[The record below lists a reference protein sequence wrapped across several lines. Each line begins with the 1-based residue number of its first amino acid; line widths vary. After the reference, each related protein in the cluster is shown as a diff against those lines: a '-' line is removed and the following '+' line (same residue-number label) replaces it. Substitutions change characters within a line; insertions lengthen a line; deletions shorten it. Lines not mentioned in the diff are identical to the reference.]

1 MISTKQAQKNSNLV
15 IRSGLSK
22 ASLFLVLGVICLF
35 AVGLLMVF
43 NTTAAEAIDK
53 SLLEQT
59 HHAFLNQMLYAL
71 IGTGLGF
78 MAYFLGYRRV
88 LLLSPFLLGVITL
101 FLVLV
106 LIPGVG
112 RQLNGARRWIEI
124 VGFSFQPSE
133 FAKILIPVFVIHA
146 CEQAKERLQLATL
159 LKVLLIV
166 AVPLIL
172 ILIEPDNGTVGII
185 MITLM
190 ALLYLM
196 RVRWVYWALP
206 VLILASIGVVA
217 AINMPHVKSRIA
229 VYLNPELDLRG
240 KGHQPYQAKI
250 AAGSGRVWGRGPG
263 ESLQKQGYLPE
274 ARSDYIAA
282 IFAEEFG
289 FIGMLVLIG
298 SLMAMT
304 SLGFRIA
311 KRACDGQGFFLAS
324 ILTFLLFFQAFL
336 NLGVVSGLLPSKG
349 TNLPFF
355 SQGGSSLLAGCIAL
369 SLILSVER
377 KNKSYV
383 AK

>member
-1 MISTKQAQKNSNLV
+1 MISTKQAPKNSSPV
-15 IRSGLSK
+15 IRYGLSK
-22 ASLFLVLGVICLF
+22 AALFLVLGVICLF

-53 SLLEQT
+53 SLYEQT
-59 HHAFLNQMLYAL
+59 HHAFLHQMLYAL

-78 MAYFLGYRRV
+78 MTYFIGYRR
-88 LLLSPFLLGVITL
+88 LLFLSPFLLGVITL

-133 FAKILIPVFVIHA
+133 FAKILIPLFVIQA
-146 CEQAKERLQLATL
+146 CEKVKGPLRLATL
-159 LKVLLIV
+159 LKVLMIV
-166 AVPLIL
+166 AIPIVLIL
-172 ILIEPDNGTVGII
+172 TEPDNGTVAII

-190 ALLYLM
+190 ALLYLK
-196 RVRWVYWALP
+196 RVRWIYWALP
-206 VLILASIGVVA
+206 VLILASVGILA
-217 AINMPHVKSRIA
+217 AMNMPHVKSRIA

-250 AAGSGRVWGRGPG
+250 AAGSGGVWGRGPG

-289 FIGMLVLIG
+289 FVGILVLIG
-298 SLMAMT
+298 SLMAMA
-304 SLGFRIA
+304 SLGFRIS
-311 KRACDGQGFFLAS
+311 KRSCDREGFFLAS

-377 KNKSYV
+377 KNNAYV
-383 AK
+383 